1 MQSVLKH
8 FTAAFL
14 AACCLAG
21 APVTAQE
28 RPTGPP
34 VASVSIRQVQVAFI
48 ASGAVGGGA
57 LTYQGKSYP
66 ITVGG
71 IGIGGFGASRMTA
84 SGVVYGLERR
94 ADFAGPYVQLR
105 SGWALGD
112 QGRGMLWL
120 RNDKGVVMRLKSRRQ
135 GLQLTLGADGVLIGF
150 K

>member
-1 MQSVLKH
+1 MQPFSKIY
-8 FTAAFL
+8 AAGFL
-14 AACCLAG
+14 AACHLAG
-21 APVTAQE
+21 TPVCAQE

-34 VASVSIRQVQVAFI
+34 AASVSIQQVQVAFI
-48 ASGAVGGGA
+48 ASGAVGGGTLA
-57 LTYQGKSYP
+57 YQGKSYP

-71 IGIGGFGASRMTA
+71 IGIGGFGASRLTA
-84 SGVVYGLERR
+84 SGAVYGLEKR
-94 ADFAGPYVQLR
+94 ADFAGAYVQLR